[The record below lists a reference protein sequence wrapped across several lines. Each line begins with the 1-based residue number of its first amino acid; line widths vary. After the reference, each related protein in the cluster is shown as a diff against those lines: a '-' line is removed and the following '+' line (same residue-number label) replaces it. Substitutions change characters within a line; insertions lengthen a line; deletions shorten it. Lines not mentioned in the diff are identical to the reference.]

1 MTDRERVQRDE
12 AKGPPE
18 TDPRI
23 EGEKHPVAR
32 MIGIGVVASLIG
44 IAITL
49 WMDWFPEDASTEA
62 GQIDSL
68 YDVLLICSVPVFVL
82 VMTIAI
88 YSVVRFR
95 AKPGD
100 MGDGAP
106 IHGNTRLEII
116 WVTIPFIMVTLLA
129 IYGWY
134 VLDDIEAK
142 QKNEMVVKVTG
153 QQFTWTFEYPSEK
166 VNSPELVLPVD
177 RPIEF
182 KIQTKDVIHSFWVP
196 QFRLKSDA
204 VPGLTTAIRVTP
216 DKVGRYE
223 VVCAELCGLGHATMR
238 QFVRVLPA
246 SDFDSWVSEKRKA
259 GSGGGGGESGSGG
272 GEQAAAANGEEI
284 FTSAGCA
291 GCHTLKAAGSTAKIG
306 PNLGTLKNA
315 EAAFI
320 RESIIDPSAEI
331 EKGFQDGVMPQNFG
345 EQLSKQELDALVKYL
360 LESQE

>member
-1 MTDRERVQRDE
+1 MTERESVQSDE

-23 EGEKHPVAR
+23 EGEKHPVAK
-32 MIGIGVVASLIG
+32 MLGLGVLASIVG
-44 IAITL
+44 IAISL
-49 WMDWFPEDASTEA
+49 WIDWFPENAAGSV
-62 GQIDSL
+62 GQIDTI

-82 VMTIAI
+82 VMTIVI
-88 YSVVRFR
+88 YSVIRFR

-100 MGDGAP
+100 TGDGAP

-116 WVTIPFIMVTLLA
+116 WVTIPFIMVTALA
-129 IYGWY
+129 IYGWV
-134 VLDDIEAK
+134 VLDNLEAK

-153 QQFTWTFEYPSEK
+153 QQFTWSFEYPSEK
-166 VNSPELVLPVD
+166 VTSPELVLPVNQ
-177 RPIEF
+177 PIEF
-182 KIQTKDVIHSFWVP
+182 KIQSKDVLHSFWVP

-216 DKVGRYE
+216 DKTGRYE

-246 SDFDSWVSEKRKA
+246 SEFDSWVSKQRKA
-259 GSGGGGGESGSGG
+259 AGGGGGGG
-272 GEQAAAANGEEI
+272 GQAAAPNGEQL

-291 GCHTLKAAGSTAKIG
+291 GCHTLKAAGSTAKVG
-306 PNLGTLKNA
+306 PDLGKLANA
-315 EAAFI
+315 DAAFI
-320 RESIIDPSAEI
+320 RTSIIDPSAQV
-331 EKGFQDGVMPQNFG
+331 EKGFQDGVMPQDFKTK
-345 EQLSKQELDALVKYL
+345 LSKEEIDALVKYL